1 MAAPTSLAIGTTLLL
16 ASAIIAGPP
25 GASVVRAAHARTIQL
40 LPGAVKALAPGK
52 LLIAARELPDPNFA
66 RTVVLI
72 VEHDD
77 RSTMGLVV
85 NRQSEVTLAT
95 VFKQVKPGT
104 GPAPAFFLGGPVQT
118 DAVVGLVRATDA
130 PGGDDTRRVFG
141 DVYLLSGRAP
151 LEHQIVAG
159 ADANRCRVY
168 VGYAGW
174 ASGQLEEE
182 TVQHAWYVLPGTA
195 DLVFDAHPDSL
206 WDRLIV
212 RTEGLSA
219 GILSEA
225 GSGRRAAGS
234 ALQHF

>member
-16 ASAIIAGPP
+16 ASAIVAGPP

-52 LLIAARELPDPNFA
+52 LLIASRDLPDPNFA
-66 RTVVLI
+66 GTVVLI
-72 VEHDD
+72 IEHDE
-77 RSTMGLVV
+77 RATMGLVV

-95 VFKQVKPGT
+95 VFKQAKPGA
-104 GPAPAFFLGGPVQT
+104 GPAPTFFLGGPVQK
-118 DAVVGLVRATDA
+118 DAVVGLLRATDA
-130 PGGDDTRRVFG
+130 PGGDDTRRVSG

-159 ADANRCRVY
+159 ADPSRCRVY
-168 VGYAGW
+168 LGYAGW

-195 DLVFDAHPDSL
+195 DLIFDPHPDSL

-225 GSGRRAAGS
+225 GSRQRAAGS